1 MNAREFKEVAD
12 FLMEKSTAGAFE
24 EGAYRTSI
32 SRLYYYIFLEIRDTI
47 LFSDRSGYPLLLK
60 HVKLS

>member
-1 MNAREFKEVAD
+1 MNAREFKEVAE
-12 FLMEKSTAGAFE
+12 FLMKKSTAGAFK

-47 LFSDRSGYPLLLK
+47 LFSDPEQE
-60 HVKLS
+60 